1 MYIEEGPFAVYVCVL
16 MYSMYM
22 LCMLQARLKLREKQ
36 EEMGGGQSEEESVG
50 VKVIVRELDD
60 VLFRDVGNKMAN
72 DGRCGVFVRVCV
84 CVCVCVC
91 VRACVHASM
100 CVCVDLCAGCSVSQ
114 FCEEIFSQ
122 QSINNGLSFSL
133 CRWPL
138 IIDPHQQC
146 STFLRYR
153 DTNYMNALLQ
163 KDMRPQ
169 AIRLAIIGALRFA
182 KHAVCPWW
190 EGQHESKISDMY
202 SAQVH
207 AAFSILY
214 IYIGTYLALFSLSA

>member
-1 MYIEEGPFAVYVCVL
+1 MRKYVC
-16 MYSMYM
+16 
-22 LCMLQARLKLREKQ
+22 
-36 EEMGGGQSEEESVG
+36 
-50 VKVIVRELDD
+50 
-60 VLFRDVGNKMAN
+60 
-72 DGRCGVFVRVCV
+72 
-84 CVCVCVC
+84 
-91 VRACVHASM
+91 
-100 CVCVDLCAGCSVSQ
+100 
-114 FCEEIFSQ
+114 SQ

-169 AIRLAIIGALRFA
+169 AIRLAIIGALRLA

-214 IYIGTYLALFSLSA
+214 ICIRRYVFSTVFVIHLGMASMQFWTCWMWTCGRPQCSCLTMCKED